1 MRDSLYWAIETNIVF
16 TAPYHIISFGSL
28 KLERKH
34 KNKSQ
39 IIADFLNISHLTL
52 DKLHDKIFQSFNVL
66 EFNTGIIDA
75 HYIF

>member
-1 MRDSLYWAIETNIVF
+1 MRDSFILGHRNQYCIYCTVSHYFIWF
-16 TAPYHIISFGSL
+16 L
-28 KLERKH
+28 KVRKH